1 MQNDYYAAIQ
11 FALMGCGDKCLIFIC
26 FRLVLSS
33 AFCDGK
39 GVIKFLRL
47 RVASKTMHQKVAG
60 GISANADW
68 KFFHGKH
75 FHLQDV
81 IGLNHVKVTLRII
94 GKPYLSDEN
103 GNMIKIAL
111 NNTLFLK

>member
-1 MQNDYYAAIQ
+1 MTTAAIQ

-26 FRLVLSS
+26 FRLVLFS
-33 AFCDGK
+33 AFCNGK

-60 GISANADW
+60 GTSANADW

-81 IGLNHVKVTLRII
+81 KLRKSDSVYYRQTL
-94 GKPYLSDEN
+94 S
-103 GNMIKIAL
+103 
-111 NNTLFLK
+111 F